1 MPISVSS
8 RIRRE
13 IGKFRNHMCDEAT
26 QLPCISFGRPCAGR
40 LVGPPGFFLGVVDR
54 QGPDKYRL
62 IRIGN
67 LELAIILPKSFDLLD
82 DMHLDLVEGEIIN
95 VV

>member
-8 RIRRE
+8 HIRRE

-26 QLPCISFGRPCAGR
+26 QLPCISFGRPSAGR
-40 LVGPPGFFLGVVDR
+40 LVGPPVFLLGAVDR

-62 IRIGN
+62 IRIGGMDV
-67 LELAIILPKSFDLLD
+67 AVILPRAFDLLEN
-82 DMHLDLVEGEIIN
+82 MYLDFVEGEIVNIS
-95 VV
+95 

>member
-26 QLPCISFGRPCAGR
+26 QLPCISFGTPSAGR
-40 LVGPPGFFLGVVDR
+40 LVGPPAFLLGAVDR

-62 IRIGN
+62 VRIGN
-67 LELAIILPKSFDLLD
+67 LDVAVILPGAFDLLEN
-82 DMHLDLVEGEIIN
+82 MHLDFVEGEIVNIA
-95 VV
+95 